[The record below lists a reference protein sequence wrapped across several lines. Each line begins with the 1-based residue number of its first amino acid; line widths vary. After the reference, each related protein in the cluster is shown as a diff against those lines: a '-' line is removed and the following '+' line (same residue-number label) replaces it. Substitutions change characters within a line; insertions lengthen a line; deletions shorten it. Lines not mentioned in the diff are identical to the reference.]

1 MMKKILTIM
10 AVTFITIGFNA
21 CSGGGG
27 NASFENGET
36 IIPITIACETTPTA
50 TDIDNYETLLSG
62 DAIVKDDV
70 NTTVSIYHDIDGNKK
85 ICLVSGTAHI
95 VR

>member
-1 MMKKILTIM
+1 MKNTISIM
-10 AVTFITIGFNA
+10 TLVLITIGFNA
-21 CSGGGG
+21 CSGEGGD
-27 NASFENGET
+27 ASFANGET

-50 TDIDNYETLLSG
+50 TDIDNYETLLSA
-62 DAIVKDDV
+62 DAIVKDDD

-85 ICLVSGTAHI
+85 ICLVSGVAHI